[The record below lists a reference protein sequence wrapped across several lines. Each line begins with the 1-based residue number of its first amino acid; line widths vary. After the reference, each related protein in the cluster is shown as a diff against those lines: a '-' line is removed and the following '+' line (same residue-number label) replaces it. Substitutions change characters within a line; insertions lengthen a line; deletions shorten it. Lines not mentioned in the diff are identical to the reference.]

1 MLKTLRFAQ
10 DATQMFMAMVK
21 LENLSKGYLATL
33 CFLIFIDY
41 ASKIIALNYIEVL
54 QQSDFLPLID
64 FLIVFNSGIAF
75 SFLDLNNFVSRYILL
90 ILIFFITL
98 YFFKIFLDE
107 KNDLKKKALLLIIS
121 GALGNFIDRLP
132 DGIVTDFLHFKPFD
146 FSLFIFNFAD
156 AFITIGAIIFIFSE
170 LILLKS
176 KNESKN

>member
-1 MLKTLRFAQ
+1 
-10 DATQMFMAMVK
+10 MVK

-33 CFLIFIDY
+33 CFLIFVDY
-41 ASKIIALNYIEVL
+41 VSKIIALNHIEAF
-54 QQSDFLPLID
+54 QQNDFLPLID
-64 FLIVFNSGIAF
+64 FLLVFNSGIAF

-90 ILIFFITL
+90 IFIFFITL

-107 KNDLKKKALLLIIS
+107 KNDLKKRALLLIIS
-121 GALGNFIDRLP
+121 GALGNLIDRLP

-156 AFITIGAIIFIFSE
+156 AYITIGAIIFIFSE

>member
-1 MLKTLRFAQ
+1 
-10 DATQMFMAMVK
+10 MFMAMVK

>member
-1 MLKTLRFAQ
+1 MV
-10 DATQMFMAMVK
+10 MVK
-21 LENLSKGYLATL
+21 LENLSKGYLVTL

-41 ASKIIALNYIEVL
+41 LSKIIALNYIEVL
-54 QQSDFLPLID
+54 QQNDFLPLID

-90 ILIFFITL
+90 TNCFFITL

-107 KNDLKKKALLLIIS
+107 KDNLKKKALLLIVS

-146 FSLFIFNFAD
+146 FSLIHFNFAD
-156 AFITIGAIIFIFSE
+156 AYITIGAIIFICSE

>member
-1 MLKTLRFAQ
+1 
-10 DATQMFMAMVK
+10 MVK
-21 LENLSKGYLATL
+21 LENLSKGYIVALSL
-33 CFLIFIDY
+33 LVLIDY

-54 QQSDFLPLID
+54 QQTDFLPLID

-90 ILIFFITL
+90 ILIFFITF

-107 KNDLKKKALLLIIS
+107 ENDIKKKALLLIIS

-132 DGIVTDFLHFKPFD
+132 DGVVTDFLHFKPFD
-146 FSLFIFNFAD
+146 FSLFVFNFAD
-156 AFITIGAIIFIFSE
+156 AYITIGAIIFIFSE

-176 KNESKN
+176 KNETKN

>member
-1 MLKTLRFAQ
+1 
-10 DATQMFMAMVK
+10 MFMVMVK
-21 LENLSKGYLATL
+21 LENLSKGYIVTL
-33 CFLIFIDY
+33 CLLIIIDY
-41 ASKIIALNYIEVL
+41 ASKIIALNHIEAL
-54 QQSDFLPLID
+54 QQNDLLPLID

-90 ILIFFITL
+90 IIVFLITM
-98 YFFKIFLDE
+98 YFLKIFLDE
-107 KNDLKKKALLLIIS
+107 KDNLKKKSFLLIIA

-132 DGIVTDFLHFKPFD
+132 DGVVTDFLHFKPFD

-156 AFITIGAIIFIFSE
+156 AYITIGAVIFIFSE

>member
-1 MLKTLRFAQ
+1 
-10 DATQMFMAMVK
+10 MFMAMVK

-176 KNESKN
+176 KNDSKN

>member
-1 MLKTLRFAQ
+1 MTLRFAQ
-10 DATQMFMAMVK
+10 GVIQIFMVMVK

-33 CFLIFIDY
+33 CFLIFVDY
-41 ASKIIALNYIEVL
+41 VSKIIALNHIEAF
-54 QQSDFLPLID
+54 QQNDFLPLID
-64 FLIVFNSGIAF
+64 FLLVFNSGIAF

-90 ILIFFITL
+90 IFIFFITL

-107 KNDLKKKALLLIIS
+107 KNDLKKRALLLIIS
-121 GALGNFIDRLP
+121 GALGNLIDRLP

-156 AFITIGAIIFIFSE
+156 AYITIGAIIFIFSE